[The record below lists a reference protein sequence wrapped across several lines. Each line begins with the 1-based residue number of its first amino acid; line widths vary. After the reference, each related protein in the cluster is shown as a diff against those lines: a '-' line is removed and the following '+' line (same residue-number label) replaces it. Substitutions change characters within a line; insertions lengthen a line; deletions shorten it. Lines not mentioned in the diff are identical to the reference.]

1 MTSSLGYHHFVSHT
15 GWPIHPQVYG
25 KKSRIWPLL
34 PIFSSPGHCYLL
46 PGSVHLRLLAAALAC
61 PPYNRSRLRLHSETA
76 HVTLCPLSWYDSATF
91 PSVPTP
97 NSAVATQLPCCS
109 MHQVGTC
116 LKAFALAVPSHWK
129 PFPQTPKGSSSC
141 SFQVI
146 AHMLDRS

>member
-34 PIFSSPGHCYLL
+34 PVFSSPGHCCLL
-46 PGSVHLRLLAAALAC
+46 PGSVHLRLLAAALVC
-61 PPYNRSRLRLHSETA
+61 PPYNRARLRLHSEAA

-109 MHQVGTC
+109 KEAPSGHLPQGLCTC
-116 LKAFALAVPSHWK
+116 SALSLETLPSDTEGLILLF
-129 PFPQTPKGSSSC
+129 FPGLCPR
-141 SFQVI
+141 
-146 AHMLDRS
+146 AR